1 MTNTDKHQY
10 KDRSEDVFRGTTL
23 ISVNFRIPIY
33 IIIWTNI
40 LIITEINVVIS
51 F

>member
-10 KDRSEDVFRGTTL
+10 KDRSEDVFRVTTL
-23 ISVNFRIPIY
+23 ISVNIRILVY
-33 IIIWTNI
+33 IIIYLHI
-40 LIITEINVVIS
+40 SMFTEINVVIS

>member
-10 KDRSEDVFRGTTL
+10 KDRSEDVFRVTTL
-23 ISVNFRIPIY
+23 ISVNFRTLVH
-33 IIIWTNI
+33 IIIYTNNHD
-40 LIITEINVVIS
+40 ITEINVVIS

>member
-10 KDRSEDVFRGTTL
+10 KDRSEDVFRVTTF
-23 ISVNFRIPIY
+23 ISVNLRTLVHIIIY
-33 IIIWTNI
+33 IKNYD
-40 LIITEINVVIS
+40 ITENNVVIS

>member
-10 KDRSEDVFRGTTL
+10 KDRSEDISEVTTL
-23 ISVNFRIPIY
+23 ISVNLRILVHIIIY
-33 IIIWTNI
+33 INNHD
-40 LIITEINVVIS
+40 ITEINVVIS